1 MTIATIET
9 LRDISQRCQ
18 DVRPLSREQNQWLG
32 RALDDFLSHRCP
44 SIDAAMHLCFPR
56 GGIPWWREEA
66 NRKRDAALRAMAEAV
81 FADLSVTAQ
90 ARHIRML
97 TVRYAATA
105 WLIDR
110 RLTAMPVQYIGGL
123 KEFLYRA
130 FACGASLPVSE
141 RTLRCILQR

>member
-1 MTIATIET
+1 MTIATIDT
-9 LRDISQRCQ
+9 LRDISQRCHEA
-18 DVRPLSREQNQWLG
+18 RPLTGEQKLWLG
-32 RALDDFLSHRCP
+32 RAFDDFLSHRCQ

-66 NRKRDAALRAMAEAV
+66 NRKRDAALRAMAEAL
-81 FADLSVTAQ
+81 FADFSVTAR